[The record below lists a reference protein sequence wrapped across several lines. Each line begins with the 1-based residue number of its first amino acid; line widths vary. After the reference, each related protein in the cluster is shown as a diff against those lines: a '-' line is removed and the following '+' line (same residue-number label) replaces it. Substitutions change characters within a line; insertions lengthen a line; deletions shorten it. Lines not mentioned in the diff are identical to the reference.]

1 MASIKTTVAIDEPV
15 ASYVCLCSKTPEG
28 LHGRFVHVRDTWR
41 RLGIGAPIAAGPLA
55 AAASRRMRV
64 LVIGHGLIG
73 KQRAV
78 ARSTREEGTSSMPAC
93 GSPAQWTRSSG
104 APTCSRPC
112 LTTPELSQVPA
123 SSFDTQQSSRC
134 RTTWR
139 PDNVAR
145 RVLSTGKPVLIEK
158 PLALNAARS
167 QRARKAWPGLS
178 RCRAS
183 SVTIIASCRRC
194 GRSSIASAERL
205 SWASFASVDLFIGHA
220 GGHPRSTED
229 WKLRPELAGGGVLID
244 PGVHLL
250 DLALQVVPNLTC
262 TATEATR
269 GFWKTGIEEDVAAI
283 LTSGRAIVSVR
294 VSLLRWVNTFRLEFV
309 GEDGYALVDGRGG
322 TYGSQTLRMGRRWG
336 WNDGSGRTQRAT
348 EEVFDF
354 GPTNTSLDE
363 EMSAVALAWLTG
375 QVAANRPHPAT
386 MSEGVEVAALCES
399 MYARIQ

>member
-1 MASIKTTVAIDEPV
+1 
-15 ASYVCLCSKTPEG
+15 
-28 LHGRFVHVRDTWR
+28 
-41 RLGIGAPIAAGPLA
+41 
-55 AAASRRMRV
+55 MRV
-64 LVIGHGLIG
+64 LVVGHGLIG
-73 KQRAV
+73 KQRAL
-78 ARSTREEGTSSMPAC
+78 ALAALEKSEQHAGLRLAGTVDPVERRADLFPSVPHYA
-93 GSPAQWTRSSG
+93 
-104 APTCSRPC
+104 
-112 LTTPELSQVPA
+112 ELSQVPA
-123 SSFDTQQSSRC
+123 SSFDAAVIALPHHLAS
-134 RTTWR
+134 
-139 PDNVAR
+139 DVAR

-158 PLALNAARS
+158 PLALSAAG
-167 QRARKAWPGLS
+167 ARELESLAGTVPLPSFVGYNYRFLPTMRK
-178 RCRAS
+178 
-183 SVTIIASCRRC
+183 VFD
-194 GRSSIASAERL
+194 RL
-205 SWASFASVDLFIGHA
+205 ADGYLGELRSVDLFIGH

-283 LTSGRAIVSVR
+283 LKSGRAIVSVR
-294 VSLLRWVNTFRLEFV
+294 VSLIRWVNTFRLEFV

-322 TYGSQTLRMGRRWG
+322 TYGPQTLRMGRRWG

-354 GPTNTSLDE
+354 GPANTSLDE

-386 MSEGVEVAALCES
+386 MAEGVEVAALCES
-399 MYARIQ
+399 MYSLIR